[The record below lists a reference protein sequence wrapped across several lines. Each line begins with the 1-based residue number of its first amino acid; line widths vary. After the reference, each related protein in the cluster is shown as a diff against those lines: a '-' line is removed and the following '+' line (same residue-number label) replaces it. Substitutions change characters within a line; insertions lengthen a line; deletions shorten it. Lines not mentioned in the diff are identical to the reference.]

1 MGVRVNAVSPGL
13 IRTPLAERLMA
24 DDAFMARRI
33 QATPLRRAGEPEE
46 VAGVVAMLASPAG
59 AFVTGHNL
67 VVDGGTTISDG
78 S

>member
-1 MGVRVNAVSPGL
+1 
-13 IRTPLAERLMA
+13 MA
-24 DDAFMARRI
+24 DEAFMARRI